1 MVTAF
6 EASTVPTLQLPVCRA
21 AAQHGASRS
30 STQCHRAAIEA
41 LAGLTSH
48 LEAPGGK
55 SASELIFVGRM
66 VPISLLAVSWEPL
79 PFPAIWEGYA
89 AAPTIQPGMMAH

>member
-66 VPISLLAVSWEPL
+66 VPISLLAMNQRIFSGPEDHLHLAMWPPPL
-79 PFPAIWEGYA
+79 PK
-89 AAPTIQPGMMAH
+89 QQ